1 MSAQQSALPS
11 ADIFTKI
18 NDPSEKANLFSDLA
32 KARGKILAKTTEPGS
47 DLHELSAFDFH
58 DNKIYCQSSA
68 TYKLKD
74 FGDLILYFFVGSDKY
89 FIQSKYKI
97 RKDNIEIDTDSTLYH
112 LQRRQDYRLRIPMG
126 YSALYE
132 VVSIN
137 GTPKKHSFRLQ
148 DLSGGGCRI
157 EIPIQSNSLKIQ
169 DLIKGHLFLPDRQPI
184 VVDGS
189 IRHTMVDAQKKFLIC
204 GVQFVGI
211 TAPQKNKIVALVMD
225 LYRQF
230 FAGRS

>member
-1 MSAQQSALPS
+1 MSAQQIALPS

-18 NDPSEKANLFSDLA
+18 NDPSEKANLFTELA
-32 KARGKILAKTTEPGS
+32 KARGKILAKTIEPGS
-47 DLHELSAFDFH
+47 DLHELSAFDYE
-58 DNKIYCQSSA
+58 DSKIYCQSSA

-74 FGDLILYFFVGSDKY
+74 SGELILYFFVGTDKY
-89 FIQSKYKI
+89 FTQTKYKI

-126 YSALYE
+126 FSALYE

-157 EIPIQSNSLKIQ
+157 EVPVQSSTLKIQ
-169 DLIKGHLFLPDRQPI
+169 DQIKGHLFLPDRQPI
-184 VVDGS
+184 VVEGS
-189 IRHTMVDAQKKFLIC
+189 IRHTMLDAQKKFLIC
-204 GVQFVGI
+204 GVQFVSL
-211 TAPQKNKIVALVMD
+211 TPPQKNKIVALVMD
-225 LYRQF
+225 LYRQL

>member
-1 MSAQQSALPS
+1 MSSQQTALPS

-18 NDPSEKANLFSDLA
+18 NNPSEKDALFLSLA

-47 DLHELSAFDFH
+47 DLHELMAFDFH
-58 DNKIYCQSSA
+58 NDKIYCQSSI
-68 TYKLKD
+68 TYKLKE
-74 FGDLILYFFVGSDKY
+74 FGNLILYFFVGTDKY
-89 FIQSKYKI
+89 FIQSEYKI
-97 RKDNIEIDTDSTLYH
+97 RNDNIEIETDGTLYH

-132 VVSIN
+132 VVSVN
-137 GTPKKHSFRLQ
+137 GIPKKHSFRLQ

-157 EIPIQSNSLKIQ
+157 EVPIQSNTFKVQ
-169 DLIKGHLFLPDRQPI
+169 DQLKGHLFLPDRQPI

-189 IRHTMVDAQKKFLIC
+189 IRHMMMDAQKKYLIC
-204 GVQFVGI
+204 GVQFVGM

-230 FAGRS
+230 FAGRV